1 MEETSFGKA
10 APDDGMVFPCP
21 GSETLSGAE
30 TGFPEDSAVFLCAG
44 LDIRAK
50 IKQNDEKTKPAE
62 QFPKDGSPTK
72 RFTDGSRTK
81 SGFRTNRTLRERR
94 IQVLRK
100 SQDPILAKKLTFCQR
115 KKDSL
120 AKKMTKSAILSVAE
134 KGMAPDFTKI
144 LRTKPR

>member
-62 QFPKDGSPTK
+62 QFPKDGSPDKTIHGRIPNKK
-72 RFTDGSRTK
+72 RFPDEADVERAENSGTPEVPGSHSSKKTDFLPEKKRLFGKKNDKICHFVSGGKRNG
-81 SGFRTNRTLRERR
+81 SGFHQN
-94 IQVLRK
+94 
-100 SQDPILAKKLTFCQR
+100 
-115 KKDSL
+115 
-120 AKKMTKSAILSVAE
+120 SAH
-134 KGMAPDFTKI
+134 
-144 LRTKPR
+144 